1 MSRQNMLVAGT
12 VPAPAGA
19 PLSVPDDS
27 PEARMARRFPQKVKV
42 GFLVGMT
49 LIEYDRRAL
58 GQVKEVIRT
67 PKGKIDLIVL
77 TSRRF
82 GWSRRLVA
90 VPIEVI
96 GILGQQVKVLDI
108 SADQFGALPTWIEGQ
123 GSKIPDDETILIA
136 LTKS

>member
-1 MSRQNMLVAGT
+1 MNGPSKLVAQAT
-12 VPAPAGA
+12 PAPVA
-19 PLSVPDDS
+19 PPTVPDDS
-27 PEARMARRFPQKVKV
+27 PEAKMARRFPQKVRV

-58 GQVKEVIRT
+58 GQVKQVVRT
-67 PKGKIDLIVL
+67 PEGKIELIVL

-108 SADQFGALPTWIEGQ
+108 SADQFGALPTWTNTQDSNIA
-123 GSKIPDDETILIA
+123 DDQTILIA